1 MPSNQHSEDPAEGSR
16 EVINRE
22 LERSEKKKKPE
33 ADARE
38 QNGKRR
44 QDGFN
49 DGDSSQ
55 RGNAGRE

>member
-1 MPSNQHSEDPAEGSR
+1 MPRNQHSEDPAEGSR

-22 LERSEKKKKPE
+22 LERSEKKKPE

-44 QDGFN
+44 QDGTN
-49 DGDSSQ
+49 DGDSNQ
-55 RGNAGRE
+55 RGNAGRQ